1 MKPHPLI
8 QAGYGTIVSRQ
19 GPEFGPASAITYTVR
34 YTTSNGDLPDAPG
47 QYPPVRWTAS
57 WVKAHP
63 VGFSFPIALVGDSII
78 VAHFHAEM
86 PEYVTEC
93 QS

>member
-1 MKPHPLI
+1 VRPLI
-8 QAGYGTIVSRQ
+8 LAGYGTVISRQ

-34 YTTSNGDLPDAPG
+34 YTTSNGDLPDAAG
-47 QYPPVRWTAS
+47 QVPTTRWTAS

-63 VGFSFPIALVGDSII
+63 VNFSFPVAVVGESMI
-78 VAHFHAEM
+78 VAHFPAEM